1 MLEHI
6 LLTHLDPLVC
16 EKPILP
22 RAPREVREAVFAFYV
37 PLDLANI
44 AQCSRAHSEL
54 VEGEID
60 KVSRA
65 EPRIGSRIRLVAAFN
80 AVEMVRRRRN

>member
-1 MLEHI
+1 MLEYI
-6 LLTHLDPLVC
+6 LLSHLDC

-22 RAPREVREAVFAFYV
+22 RAPKEVREAVFAFYL

-44 AQCSRAHSEL
+44 GQCSRAHLEL

-60 KVSRA
+60 
-65 EPRIGSRIRLVAAFN
+65 RIGSLPPRVGSLIRQVVIFN
-80 AVEMVRRRRN
+80 AAEVVQRRRN